1 MDNTLGVA
9 PPIHYQAC
17 HEMLEKGE
25 AETLTKLL
33 ETLRSISAT
42 TLKDSGHGTRSVHA
56 KSHGLLRAQLQV
68 PPDLIPE
75 LAQGVFSKAGTWP
88 VVIRFSTIPG
98 DILDDNVSTPRGMA
112 IKIIGVEGERLPGSE
127 GATTQDFVLVNG
139 PTFLAPNAKK
149 FTSSLKLLA
158 ATTDKAPALKQAL
171 STLFQGVEKSIEAVG
186 GKSAALIA
194 MGGHPETHVLG
205 ETFYSQ
211 VPILFGPYIAKISVV
226 PASENL
232 IALKNA
238 IVDLTDKP
246 NGLREAVI
254 DFFKNNGA
262 VWDVRVQLCN
272 DIDAMPIEDASVPWA
287 EELSPYITIA
297 QIKAEPQAGWS
308 QALSKIVDDG
318 MAFNPWHGIT
328 AHRPLGSI
336 MRVRKAAYEI
346 SSKFR
351 AEANGITITE
361 PKNLDNFPA

>member
-1 MDNTLGVA
+1 MEINLPVA
-9 PPIHYQAC
+9 PPIYYQAC
-17 HEMLEKGE
+17 HEMLEEGE
-25 AETLTKLL
+25 AETQAKLI
-33 ETLRSISAT
+33 ETLRSISET
-42 TLKDSGHGTRSVHA
+42 TLKDSGHATRSVHA
-56 KSHGLLRAQLQV
+56 KSHGLLRAKLHV
-68 PPDLIPE
+68 PADLVPE
-75 LAQGVFSKAGTWP
+75 LAQGIFSKAGTWP

-139 PTFLAPNAKK
+139 PRFPTPSAKN
-149 FTSSLKLLA
+149 FNSRLKLLA
-158 ATTDKAPALKQAL
+158 ATTDKAPALKKAL
-171 STLFQGVEKSIEAVG
+171 STLFQGVERSIEAVG
-186 GKSAALIA
+186 GKSSALIA

-211 VPILFGPYIAKISVV
+211 VPVLFGPYIAKISVA

-238 IVDLTDKP
+238 KVDLKDNP
-246 NGLREAVI
+246 DGLRAAVI
-254 DFFKNNGA
+254 DFFATNEA

-272 DIDAMPIEDASVPWA
+272 DIDVMPIEDASVVWP
-287 EELSPYITIA
+287 EELSPYITVA

-308 QALSKIVDDG
+308 QALSELVDDG

-336 MRVRKAAYEI
+336 MRIRKTAYEM

-351 AEANGITITE
+351 AHANSVAIEE

>member
-1 MDNTLGVA
+1 MENNLGVA

-17 HEMLEKGE
+17 HEMLEEGE
-25 AETLTKLL
+25 AETQAKLL
-33 ETLRSISAT
+33 ETLRSISET

-56 KSHGLLRAQLQV
+56 KSHGLLRAQLHV
-68 PPDLIPE
+68 PADLVPE

-88 VVIRFSTIPG
+88 VVMRISTIPG

-112 IKIIGVEGERLPGSE
+112 IKIIGVEGERLPGTE

-149 FTSSLKLLA
+149 FHSSLKLLA
-158 ATTDKAPALKQAL
+158 ATTDKAPDLKKAL
-171 STLFQGVEKSIEAVG
+171 SSVFQGVEKVIEAAG
-186 GKSAALIA
+186 GKSAALMA
-194 MGGHPETHVLG
+194 VGGHPETHVLG

-211 VPILFGPYIAKISVV
+211 VPVLFGPYIAKISIA

-238 IVDLTDKP
+238 HVNLKDNP

-254 DFFKNNGA
+254 DFFKSNEA
-262 VWDVRVQLCN
+262 VWDLRVQLCN
-272 DIDAMPIEDASVPWA
+272 DIDAMPIEDASVPWS

-297 QIKAEPQAGWS
+297 QIKAAPQAGWS
-308 QALSKIVDDG
+308 QALSKLVDDG

-336 MRVRKAAYEI
+336 MRIRKAAYDM
-346 SSKFR
+346 SAKFR
-351 AEANGITITE
+351 AEANGVTMVE